1 MLYVNQSSKFFK
13 KMQRNKSLNKIS
25 VNKTKTKNPS
35 TYAVKRQTKNQK
47 KNFKS
52 HLINNL
58 CQEYTQNSQNSII

>member
-1 MLYVNQSSKFFK
+1 
-13 KMQRNKSLNKIS
+13 MQRNKSLNKIS
-25 VNKTKTKNPS
+25 INKTKTKNP

-47 KNFKS
+47 KMFKS